1 MIKWPLHGYLTHLL
15 PAYPRKLLFGLF
27 FTWRSLRQARES
39 QAQTQQETQRTL
51 KLTEQGQ
58 ITERFTRAIEHLG
71 DENDDKEPR
80 LEVRLGGIYALE
92 RVAKESVEHYGP
104 IMEILASYIRV
115 SSPWPAGDLPQ
126 GTSQDDELRAWTR
139 WRTDTDVEMMLS
151 AAPPDVQAILDVLV
165 RREET
170 RVPRSHRVSLNLS
183 RTDLRKTN
191 LVGIN
196 LAGSSLNHANL
207 QDAWLPRANLEKADH
222 SGANLQRTWLSGA
235 NFTGARMSDARLEG
249 ALLAG
254 AEIVH
259 PSLENLRILG
269 LEEIEEDV
277 IDIEP
282 ADLREAHGLDKER
295 LALTVGEL
303 AVKLT
308 EDIQPDTWNLTYQEQ
323 YEIIR
328 ERMKEQLKKFE

>member
-1 MIKWPLHGYLTHLL
+1 L
-15 PAYPRKLLFGLF
+15 AQA
-27 FTWRSLRQARES
+27 LRQARES
-39 QAQTQQETQRTL
+39 QAQTQQDTQRTL
-51 KLTEQGQ
+51 ELTEQGQ

-71 DENDDKEPR
+71 DENDDNEPR

-92 RVAKESVEHYGP
+92 RVAKESVEQYGP
-104 IMEILASYIRV
+104 IMEILAAYIRV
-115 SSPWPAGDLPQ
+115 NSPWPAGDPPQ
-126 GTSQDDELRAWTR
+126 GTSQDDELRAWAR
-139 WRTDTDVEMMLS
+139 WRKTMDVEMMLS
-151 AAPPDVQAILDVLV
+151 AAPSDVQAILDVLA

-170 RVPRSHRVSLNLS
+170 HVPRSYRVSLNLS
-183 RTDLRKTN
+183 GTDLRKTN

-196 LAGSSLNHANL
+196 LAGASLNNANL
-207 QDAWLPRANLEKADH
+207 QDAWLPRANLEKADL
-222 SGANLQRTWLSGA
+222 SGANLQRAWLSGA
-235 NFTGARMSDARLEG
+235 NLTGARMSDARLEG
-249 ALLAG
+249 AVLAG

-269 LEEIEEDV
+269 LEEIEEEV

-308 EDIQPDTWNLTYQEQ
+308 EDIQPDTWNSTSQEQ

-328 ERMKEQLKKFE
+328 ERIKEELKKSE